1 MLLAVDI
8 GNTHTVAGLLGDGGK
23 PVSGWRMRTDRLETP
38 DELGIKMTTL
48 FDLAGVGVRDIDAC
62 VVSSVVPPALDCW
75 KGFVNRYVRCELV
88 CVNDRLEDIMSI
100 RYSRPYEVGA
110 DRIVNA
116 VAAWEKYRA
125 GVIVVDFGT
134 AITFDCVSAD
144 REYLGGVIAPGPG
157 LAASSLASGT
167 SGLPLVDL
175 VEPTDREIIAQDT
188 VSAIQAG
195 IVYGFAALT
204 DGIAERLASRF
215 PACPQCMATGG
226 LAGVI
231 IPHCR
236 NISIIEPDLTLI
248 GLYLIRTKYLKT

>member
-1 MLLAVDI
+1 
-8 GNTHTVAGLLGDGGK
+8 
-23 PVSGWRMRTDRLETP
+23 
-38 DELGIKMTTL
+38 
-48 FDLAGVGVRDIDAC
+48 
-62 VVSSVVPPALDCW
+62 
-75 KGFVNRYVRCELV
+75 
-88 CVNDRLEDIMSI
+88 
-100 RYSRPYEVGA
+100 
-110 DRIVNA
+110 
-116 VAAWEKYRA
+116 
-125 GVIVVDFGT
+125 
-134 AITFDCVSAD
+134 
-144 REYLGGVIAPGPG
+144 
-157 LAASSLASGT
+157 
-167 SGLPLVDL
+167 VDL